1 MDPRMLLEMYMS
13 MAGARNTAQAAPTE
27 GRRSRRRGRRSSH
40 ARDRQPAPAAPA
52 PAPPA
57 PAQPAQPIVPN
68 PLLGDPR
75 PQGVKL
81 PFVDREAKAKAH
93 QDLRSQAL
101 CLPTA
106 HPAGARHPRV
116 YTLIGRGNLC
126 DSPQRGT
133 PSRPAESSQEVPP
146 QTESLPAQL
155 IPAPASVIPAPA
167 PVSQV
172 GPSRRERT
180 QGRTDPYAGSRANR
194 ARGPAAQGN

>member
-13 MAGARNTAQAAPTE
+13 MAGARNTAQAAPSE
-27 GRRSRRRGRRSSH
+27 GNQSRRRGRRSSNS
-40 ARDRQPAPAAPA
+40 RRRAPA
-52 PAPPA
+52 PAPAPA
-57 PAQPAQPIVPN
+57 PAAAQPAQPVVPN
-68 PLLGDPR
+68 PLLGDGR
-75 PQGVKL
+75 PQGIKL
-81 PFVDREAKAKAH
+81 PFVDSEAKAQAH

-116 YTLIGRGNLC
+116 YTLIGRGNLGG
-126 DSPQRGT
+126 SPQRGT
-133 PSRPAESSQEVPP
+133 PPRPAESSPEVDP
-146 QTESLPAQL
+146 QTDGLPAQ
-155 IPAPASVIPAPA
+155 IIPAPA

-194 ARGPAAQGN
+194 ARGPAAPGN